1 MPFNTRKLDQWP
13 WQWIRQF
20 IPREIDKVLLPIG
33 NMEAHGIIPLGTDT
47 LIPVTIAETIA
58 DDVNALIAPPIPYG
72 LTSSLRHYP
81 GSMTMPARVFK
92 AYVMHILQDLVRMGF
107 REIYILNGHGGQ
119 STELREVARKVHHQ
133 TGHRLAVIEWWE
145 LEVGDVPD
153 LVEHP
158 GGHGGTIETAMIQ
171 AAFPDAVHDEFLT
184 PEEHAPVRRGVSA
197 YPFPGSIMQINNERL
212 TRLDSHTARHIFQ
225 QYCRVIRDLI
235 LQLSS
240 QWRRI
245 PFPENR

>member
-1 MPFNTRKLDQWP
+1 MKFTTRKLDEWP

-20 IPREIDKVLLPIG
+20 IPNDVDKVLLPIG

-47 LIPVTIAETIA
+47 LIPRAIAEAIA
-58 DDVNALIAPPIPYG
+58 DDVNALIAPPVPYG

-81 GSMTMPARVFK
+81 GSMTMPSGVFK
-92 AYVMHILQDLVRMGF
+92 AYVTHILHDLALTGF

-119 STELREVARKVHHQ
+119 STELRDVARRVHHQ
-133 TGHRLAVIEWWE
+133 TGHRFAVIEWWE
-145 LEVGDVPD
+145 LEIREIVDR
-153 LVEHP
+153 VEHP

-171 AAFPDAVHDEFLT
+171 AIIPDAVHDEFLS
-184 PEEHAPVRRGVSA
+184 PEELAPLRRGVSA
-197 YPFPGSIMQINNERL
+197 YPFPGSIMQIDNEPL
-212 TRLDSHTARHIFQ
+212 TRLDAHTVRTIFQ
-225 QYCRVIRDLI
+225 LYCRAIRDLI
-235 LQLSS
+235 HALSS